1 MEMFEQCKKEK
12 KETEETKSDEVEE
25 GCYCCYNL
33 TKIKLC
39 TYKCWQFLV
48 ATIFSM
54 LAFFVAFWGL
64 LGGFSMQDNTFYSNL
79 ITFVLGVWLPSPSM
93 KPEKKKGKD
102 ASRYP
107 VGNNEQRSF
116 REEKI

>member
-1 MEMFEQCKKEK
+1 MFEECKKQK
-12 KETEETKSDEVEE
+12 VKEENKNEDEVE
-25 GCYCCYNL
+25 GCTCCYNL

-48 ATIFSM
+48 ATFFSI
-54 LAFFVAFWGL
+54 LAFLIAFWGL
-64 LGGFSMQDNTFYSNL
+64 LGGFELQDNTFYSNL

-102 ASRYP
+102 TARAAFDEY
-107 VGNNEQRSF
+107 NKQF